1 MSTAAATL
9 DESPRQAS
17 APVEDLERELK
28 FVMPA
33 ARVDV
38 VHRSLAMMCR
48 ADAKYPDADV
58 HTVYYDTPAFASLYE
73 KLNSDYLKLKV
84 RVRWYAAPGGRGD
97 GPVFL
102 EAKKRIG
109 NRREKLRVRLP
120 FTADEVHGR
129 ALDDPIFQ
137 SLPARLAAAG
147 VALQADWQPMVALR
161 YRRRRFVDPPTGS
174 RLSLDSDIQA
184 TRVNPRFLFVRSLG
198 VLPIAVLE
206 VKGYADELPGHLRG
220 LLPLGLRKQSLS
232 KYATLVLQLRR
243 TIN

>member
-1 MSTAAATL
+1 
-9 DESPRQAS
+9 
-17 APVEDLERELK
+17 
-28 FVMPA
+28 
-33 ARVDV
+33 
-38 VHRSLAMMCR
+38 
-48 ADAKYPDADV
+48 
-58 HTVYYDTPAFASLYE
+58 
-73 KLNSDYLKLKV
+73 
-84 RVRWYAAPGGRGD
+84 
-97 GPVFL
+97 
-102 EAKKRIG
+102 
-109 NRREKLRVRLP
+109 
-120 FTADEVHGR
+120 VHGR